1 MGLLSK
7 LLGEANKKAEKSALD
22 FLKNVAKKIE
32 SSEGSQKPQQTAAPQ
47 PAASYAAAEP
57 EPERSDALWGE
68 IMPKDE
74 NQFSFKGSYREY
86 FEGIFRSEF
95 ADLSFELSHPQ
106 YYESDIYT
114 FTQAGAKVLV
124 IELMK
129 KSCAA
134 NKLRR
139 DTQRSGVPYLRF
151 YTNCSDIGWWNA
163 RTYVVNRIKEAL
175 RR

>member
-1 MGLLSK
+1 MSLLSK
-7 LLGEANKKAEKSALD
+7 LFGESNKKAENAAVD
-22 FLKNVAKKIE
+22 FLKSVAKKLE
-32 SSEGSQKPQQTAAPQ
+32 SSANSPKPETAPAAKPAPAAP
-47 PAASYAAAEP
+47 AA

-74 NQFSFKGSYREY
+74 NQFSFNGSYREY

-106 YYESDIYT
+106 YYKSDIYT
-114 FTQAGAKVLV
+114 FRQAGNPVLV
-124 IELMK
+124 IELMG

-139 DTQRSGVPYLRF
+139 DTLRSGLKYLRF
-151 YTNCSDIGWWNA
+151 YTDCSDIGWWNA
-163 RTYVVNRIKEAL
+163 RTYVIGRMKEAL
-175 RR
+175 GR